1 MPADGRTDTFV
12 HKLHQMEIIEK
23 RGLSSAQEKFRK
35 NMLNGWLF
43 RSYALMQVPM
53 GWIAGMKLLVLNPEK
68 AVSTLPFKWLSKNP
82 FKSMYFAVQSMAAEL
97 STAGLALLAIEGQ
110 KPSIATIIIDM
121 DGEFPKRATERV
133 YFTCVDGEKVFAAIE
148 ACKASGEAVSA
159 RLKTEGKMKDG
170 TLVSVFHFTW
180 SFKPRSR

>member
-1 MPADGRTDTFV
+1 
-12 HKLHQMEIIEK
+12 METIEK
-23 RGLSSAQEKFRK
+23 RILSSAQEKFRK

-43 RSYALMQVPM
+43 RTYALTQVPM
-53 GWIAGMKLLVLNPEK
+53 GWIAGMKLIELNPDK

-110 KPSIATIIIDM
+110 KPSIALIIIDM
-121 DGEFPKRATERV
+121 DGDFPKRATERV
-133 YFTCVDGEKVFAAIE
+133 YFTCDEGNKVFAAIE
-148 ACKASGEAVSA
+148 ECKATGEAVSVN
-159 RLKTEGKMKDG
+159 LKTEGKMEDG

-180 SFKPRSR
+180 SFKPRSK